1 MDSGHPN
8 PKRTIPLAL
17 ALLGLI
23 GVLVFVI
30 TGIVIGESYRR
41 GLDVARDMG
50 NRLFGN
56 LLTDIAVQQHQMVQP
71 IEFALTILGVDP
83 ALSGGR
89 AADLR
94 ESMLAV
100 LPDNPQITEL
110 RVAYASGELFA
121 VVRLDGPGGRLRTA
135 ADAPPE
141 AIYATKHIRSGRE
154 GWQTTWSYLDN
165 ARQPLGE
172 KSSAV
177 SAPPHNEAEPW
188 YAAATPTPGTI
199 VQTKTAAISGQQA
212 VGMSFATAF
221 GGAHSGV
228 VAADV
233 SLARLSE
240 ILKYLKFD
248 DEDQLFLFDDHDMLV
263 AAADVDV
270 THDVDGT
277 TMQNGIAQLAHPIV
291 RVMLDRFRSGGT
303 YASET
308 LRAGST
314 EFLASVIR
322 LDDEIEGRPKLYLA
336 FATPAATFTGGFVD
350 ISRKTA
356 LISLLIMIA
365 ATPFIVWV
373 TRRFARPLKALE
385 HVTDAIARLD
395 MDQPITQDTRI
406 REISRLGH
414 SIDDMRNALGQVAK
428 FVPKALVQDL
438 MRSRDDISVGG
449 VRRELSYMFT
459 DVRDFT
465 PMAES
470 MLAEDLMLQ
479 MSAYFDALVGEVLS
493 CRGTVDKY
501 VGDAIFAFWNAPTQ
515 QTDHV
520 DLACKTALAC
530 RAASNAL
537 NAQWRKDGRPE
548 WYTRF
553 GVHVGEAVVG
563 NVGSRDRL
571 DYTAIGS
578 AVNMAARLEGL
589 NKFYETQILV
599 SEGVKERVGGAF
611 LFRSIDRVLA
621 KGSSVPMTVY
631 ELICDRDAA
640 SAEIIARHEAW
651 EAAYSLYKKSEWRS
665 ALAAIEK
672 LMESTGNDRV
682 VARFHQRI
690 AEILG
695 APPPETWGGVTR
707 FDSK

>member
-1 MDSGHPN
+1 MDSGQPN
-8 PKRTIPLAL
+8 SKRTIPLAL

-23 GVLVFVI
+23 GLLVFII

-41 GLDVARDMG
+41 GLDVAQDMG
-50 NRLFGN
+50 DQLFGN

-71 IEFALTILGVDP
+71 IEFALAILGEDP
-83 ALSGGR
+83 SLAAGR
-89 AADLR
+89 AVDLR
-94 ESMLAV
+94 GSMLAV
-100 LPDNPQITEL
+100 LQDNPQITEL

-141 AIYATKHIRSGRE
+141 AIYATKRVRSSRE
-154 GWQTTWSYLDN
+154 GWQTLWSYLDN
-165 ARQPLGE
+165 MRRPLGE
-172 KSSAV
+172 QSSAGT
-177 SAPPHNEAEPW
+177 APHYDAEPW
-188 YAAATPTPGTI
+188 YAAATTTPGTI
-199 VQTKTAAISGQQA
+199 VQTKTAVISGQQA
-212 VGMSFATAF
+212 VGMSFAKAF

-228 VAADV
+228 IAADV

-263 AAADVDV
+263 AAADMDV
-270 THDVDGT
+270 TYDVDGT
-277 TMQNGIAQLAHPIV
+277 TMQNSITQLAHPIV
-291 RVMLDRFRSGGT
+291 RVMMDRFRSGGT

-308 LRAGST
+308 LRAGTT

-322 LDDEIEGRPKLYLA
+322 LDDEVEGRPKLYLA

-350 ISRKTA
+350 ISRETA

-365 ATPFIVWV
+365 ATPVIVWV

-385 HVTDAIARLD
+385 HVTEAIARLD
-395 MDQPITQDTRI
+395 MDQPIAQDTRI

-414 SIDDMRNALGQVAK
+414 SIEDMRNALGQVAK

-438 MRSRDDISVGG
+438 IRSRNDISVGG

-470 MLAEDLMLQ
+470 MPAEDLMLQ
-479 MSAYFDALVGEVLS
+479 MSAYFDALVGEVLA

-515 QTDHV
+515 QADHV
-520 DLACKTALAC
+520 ELACRTALAC

-631 ELICDRDAA
+631 ELICHRDAA
-640 SAEIIARHEAW
+640 SPDTIAQNAAW
-651 EAAYSLYKKSEWRS
+651 EAAYSLYKISQWRS
-665 ALAAIEK
+665 ALAAIKK
-672 LMESTGNDRV
+672 LMESAGNDRV

-690 AEILG
+690 SEILG
-695 APPPETWGGVTR
+695 APPPEAWDGVTR